1 MGTEPKKENEMRL
14 SSTWQRPRK
23 GSVIISCGCGKKYTA
38 AGFRDM
44 DYCGTEEYPGDPG
57 DPTVMEY
64 RNCNCM
70 STRAVWL
77 DDDGEIVVEGAK

>member
-1 MGTEPKKENEMRL
+1 MRL
-14 SSTWQRPRK
+14 SSTWRRPDPTE
-23 GSVIISCGCGKKYTA
+23 IIIRCGCGIKYTA
-38 AGFRDM
+38 AGFLDM
-44 DYCGTEEYPGDPG
+44 AYCGTQECPADPG
-57 DPTVMEY
+57 EPTVMEY